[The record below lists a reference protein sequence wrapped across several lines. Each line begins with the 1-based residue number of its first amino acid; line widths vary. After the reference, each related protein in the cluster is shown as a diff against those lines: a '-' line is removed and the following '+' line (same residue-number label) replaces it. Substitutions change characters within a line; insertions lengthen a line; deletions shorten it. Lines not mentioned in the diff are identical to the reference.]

1 MSTIAFVT
9 GANKGIGYETARQ
22 LGATGIIVLIGARD
36 KGRGDAAVAALT
48 KDGIVAHAVE
58 IDVSSEASVIAAAK
72 KVGED
77 FGRIDILVNNA
88 GVQTEKTAGTRPR
101 DISLETLKQTFDTNV
116 FGAFAVIKHFV
127 PLLRKSRSPRIINVS
142 SMLGSLTAM
151 SDRAHPAYGAN
162 FAAYNASKT
171 ALNALTVALAK
182 DLAADRI
189 SVNSICPGWVK
200 TDLGGE
206 DAPRSVT
213 QGAGIIVSLVT
224 SGNPPTGTFVDENG
238 SVAW

>member
-1 MSTIAFVT
+1 MSTIALIT
-9 GANKGIGYETARQ
+9 GANKGIGFEVARQ
-22 LGATGIIVLIGARD
+22 LGVTGITVLIGARG
-36 KGRGDAAVAALT
+36 KGRADAAVAALK
-48 KDGIVAHAVE
+48 KDGIAAHAVE
-58 IDVSSEASVIAAAK
+58 IDVSNEASVIAAAK

-77 FGRIDILVNNA
+77 FGRIDVLINNA
-88 GVQTEKTAGTRPR
+88 GIMTEMAAGTRPK
-101 DISLETLKQTFDTNV
+101 DLSLETLKQTFDTNV

-127 PLLRKSRSPRIINVS
+127 PLLIKSRSPRVINVS
-142 SMLGSLTAM
+142 STLGSLNAM
-151 SDRAHPAYGAN
+151 SDSSHPMHGVN

-200 TDLGGE
+200 TDMGG
-206 DAPRSVT
+206 DSAPRDVT
-213 QGAGIIVSLVT
+213 QGASIIIKMAT

>member
-1 MSTIAFVT
+1 MSTIALIT
-9 GANKGIGYETARQ
+9 GANKGIGFEVARQ
-22 LGATGIIVLIGARD
+22 LGSTGITVLIGARD
-36 KGRGDAAVAALT
+36 KGRADAAVAALK
-48 KDGIVAHAVE
+48 KDGIDAHSVE
-58 IDVSSEASVIAAAK
+58 IDVSNETSVIAAAK
-72 KVGED
+72 KIGED

-88 GVQTEKTAGTRPR
+88 GIMTEMAAGTRPK
-101 DISLETLKQTFDTNV
+101 DLSLETLKQTFDTNV

-127 PLLRKSRSPRIINVS
+127 PLLIKSRSPRVINVS
-142 SMLGSLTAM
+142 STLGSLNAM
-151 SDRAHPAYGAN
+151 SDSSHPMHGVN

-200 TDLGGE
+200 TDMGG
-206 DAPRSVT
+206 DSAPRDVT
-213 QGAGIIVSLVT
+213 QGASIIITMAT